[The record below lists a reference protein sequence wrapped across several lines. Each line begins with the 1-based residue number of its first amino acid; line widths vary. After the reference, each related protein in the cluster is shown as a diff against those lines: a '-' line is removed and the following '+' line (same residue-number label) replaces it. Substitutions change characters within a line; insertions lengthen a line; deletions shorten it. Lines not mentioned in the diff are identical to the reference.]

1 VAYHTYTF
9 KYVDSSNTTHELH
22 KAERLTDPQNTAYGG
37 DPVLYTR
44 TLVNSFTAEEG
55 KMYMIVT
62 LENTYALG
70 LDGEAIPYE
79 SDFDL
84 ADSSNTDLK
93 KAIWTITKNGNKIRW
108 QNAYNTEQYL
118 RLERVRQNWN
128 WRTIFNDNSGADI
141 NVKHRG
147 YDNDIAC
154 FNVGGPNDCWLIYNK
169 SFGLN
174 QTDRYNG
181 DEYRFFIYRIDRN
194 GEVWGVT
201 FGLRPEISEL
211 CAVRDTAGNLVNL
224 NGTAAISEPIEPTSG
239 EV

>member
-1 VAYHTYTF
+1 
-9 KYVDSSNTTHELH
+9 
-22 KAERLTDPQNTAYGG
+22 
-37 DPVLYTR
+37 
-44 TLVNSFTAEEG
+44 
-55 KMYMIVT
+55 MIVT

-70 LDGEAIPYE
+70 LDGEAIPFE
-79 SDFDL
+79 SEFDL

-239 EV
+239 EA